1 MKDKAA
7 IFPHWLEAEIMDE
20 AISGVDDDC
29 KEVTVFE
36 KDTLCILAGC
46 INDDDDVIGVVAL
59 EGDNGEDTS

>member
-1 MKDKAA
+1 
-7 IFPHWLEAEIMDE
+7 MDE